1 LAPSSG
7 IRLAALSGD
16 VAATPAIFSMITESR
31 VGPPW
36 AGLPSSLLANP
47 SLVRFR
53 RQLRRSPRLA
63 NSLRYVT
70 ALAGVVAVT
79 EAIQFSSLPKA
90 LGGVLS
96 VAALLFF
103 AWVGGPKPALLMGP
117 LLLLL
122 ARLASEEPDRWSSM
136 KPQEVMGLAVV
147 TLVATTTGLAGQY
160 RRRVAAVT
168 RQHAR
173 TLQQQARALNQA
185 TIVFRSIDGRI
196 TDWSEGP
203 QRLFGWTATEACGA
217 SLHELLSTRFAETRS
232 SIDNRLMSEGQ
243 WHGEVTMRHKNGA
256 DLQVSTHW
264 ILYRDEENEPIGVA
278 EVWSDVTELRC
289 AEASIRD
296 ASRRKDEFL
305 AMLAHELRNPLAPIR
320 TGLEVL
326 RLCRDDLHEFNEIHG
341 MMDRQM
347 RQLVALIDDLLDA
360 SRITH
365 GKFELR
371 KMRVVLPDIIKSAVE
386 TVAPAMEDAH
396 HQLTVN
402 LPTLPVHLDADPNR
416 LAQVISNLLD
426 NACKYT
432 PPGGEIRLTVT
443 AHGHE
448 VSISVVDNG
457 RGIPEGSL
465 NSVFEMFN
473 RNNLDGIATCSG
485 LGIGLALVKTIVEMH
500 GGTVSARSNGAG
512 QGSEFL
518 VRLPAISDA
527 ATAADGPTTHTVN
540 GDVRRVLVVDDNVD
554 AVRALSIVVKRLGNE
569 VHMAYDGLEAI
580 AAAEKWLPEIVILDL
595 GMPKLDGYGAARHI
609 RQQTWGKGM
618 TLIALTGW
626 GQDEDKRKTKEAG
639 FDYHLAKPADLDELR
654 RLISSGRQFPEP
666 DTPTA
671 LPITSVVG

>member
-1 LAPSSG
+1 
-7 IRLAALSGD
+7 
-16 VAATPAIFSMITESR
+16 MIIESR
-31 VGPPW
+31 VSCRRV
-36 AGLPSSLLANP
+36 GLPPSLLANP

-63 NSLRYVT
+63 NTLRYVI

-79 EAIQFSSLPKA
+79 EAIHFGSVPKP
-90 LGGVLS
+90 LGGVFS
-96 VAALLFF
+96 VAALLIF
-103 AWVGGPKPALLMGP
+103 AWFGGPKPALLMGP
-117 LLLLL
+117 LILFL
-122 ARLASEEPDRWSSM
+122 ARVTSEEPDRWSSM

-173 TLQQQARALNQA
+173 TLEQQARALNQA

-203 QRLFGWTATEACGA
+203 QRLLGWTAIEACGN

-232 SIDNRLMSEGQ
+232 SIDDKLLSEGQ
-243 WHGEVTMRHKNGA
+243 WHGEVTMRHKNGN

-289 AEASIRD
+289 AEAAVRN

-326 RLCRDDLHEFNEIHG
+326 RLCRDNLQEFNEIHG

-371 KMRVVLPDIIKSAVE
+371 KTRVVLPDIIKSAVE
-386 TVAPAMEDAH
+386 TVAPAIEDAH

-432 PPGGEIRLTVT
+432 PPGGEISLTVT

-457 RGIPEGSL
+457 RGISAESQ

-473 RNNLDGIATCSG
+473 RDNLDGIVTCSG

-500 GGTVSARSNGAG
+500 GGAVSADSNGVG
-512 QGSEFL
+512 HGSEFL
-518 VRLPAISDA
+518 VRLPAIAEVA
-527 ATAADGPTTHTVN
+527 AVVDGPTASTAN
-540 GDVRRVLVVDDNVD
+540 GGARRVLVVDDNVD
-554 AVRALSIVVKRLGNE
+554 AVRTLSMVVKKLGNE
-569 VHMAYDGLEAI
+569 VHLAYDGLEAI
-580 AAAEKWLPEIVILDL
+580 AAAEKFFPEVVILDL

-609 RQQTWGKGM
+609 RQQPWGKGI

-626 GQDEDKRKTKEAG
+626 GQDEDKQKTKEAG
-639 FDYHLAKPADLDELR
+639 FDYHLAKPANLDELR
-654 RLISSGRQFPEP
+654 RLISSRRQLIEP
-666 DTPTA
+666 DTPMA
-671 LPITSVVG
+671 LPINSVVA